1 MAIIGQFYLKKTDND
16 NIVGEFSNNLSD
28 GIYSISGDLL
38 EDGEGEFNGTYRVTW
53 REKNEGIFTYLEI
66 SYLYDNNKLFKLIW
80 KDNKKREIFEGE
92 GMLCYDLLI
101 GNYRS
106 A

>member
-1 MAIIGQFYLKKTDND
+1 MGIIGQFYLTETDNG

-28 GIYSISGDLL
+28 GVYSISGDFM
-38 EDGEGEFNGTYRVTW
+38 EGEGGFIGTYRVTW

-80 KDNKKREIFEGE
+80 KDQKKKEIFEGE
-92 GMLCYDLLI
+92 GMLCNDLLI

-106 A
+106 V

>member
-1 MAIIGQFYLKKTDND
+1 MGIIGQFYLKKTENG
-16 NIVGEFSNNLSD
+16 NLVGEFSNNLSD
-28 GIYSISGDLL
+28 GVYSMSGDLL
-38 EDGEGEFNGTYRVTW
+38 DEGDGFIGTYRVTW
-53 REKNEGIFTYLEI
+53 REKNEAIFTYLEI

-80 KDNKKREIFEGE
+80 KDNKKRELFEGE
-92 GMLCYDLLI
+92 GMLCSDLLL